1 MDDELSDFIARQL
14 VETSQS
20 TKAVEQILS
29 QMYQESDIVY
39 VKARSVTEF
48 RSKYDLLKCRAVN
61 DLHHAKDAYL
71 NIVVGNVYDVLFTRN
86 KANFIK
92 GLQTKKYS
100 LNKMY
105 SFNISGAWVSDNDE
119 SLSIV
124 KKTMNKNNIIYTRY
138 SSCQKGTLFKI
149 QPLKKGFGQ
158 VPLTGSGPRSSIE
171 KYGGYD
177 KPTAAYFTLI
187 RCKGEKGK
195 ESLRMQP
202 INLYQIS
209 EFEADPV
216 KFLKEKLELCD
227 PEILLSRVKYNSC
240 ISIDGF
246 RMHLS
251 NKQGN
256 SLGYKPAMQLVLG
269 YKYEKY
275 IRNIT
280 KFLDKE
286 EERLVNR
293 FDDLSEEE
301 NIELLDLLVEKM
313 TLTVFKVKFLDM
325 GNKIKSKRDNF
336 LEIPIERQCYVL
348 AQILNMLH
356 ANTMSGDLKDI
367 GLTGQAGIV
376 TTRIDLSSI
385 KGNVEIINQSATG
398 LFENRYKIK

>member
-1 MDDELSDFIARQL
+1 
-14 VETSQS
+14 
-20 TKAVEQILS
+20 
-29 QMYQESDIVY
+29 
-39 VKARSVTEF
+39 
-48 RSKYDLLKCRAVN
+48 
-61 DLHHAKDAYL
+61 
-71 NIVVGNVYDVLFTRN
+71 
-86 KANFIK
+86 
-92 GLQTKKYS
+92 
-100 LNKMY
+100 
-105 SFNISGAWVSDNDE
+105 
-119 SLSIV
+119 
-124 KKTMNKNNIIYTRY
+124 
-138 SSCQKGTLFKI
+138 
-149 QPLKKGFGQ
+149 
-158 VPLTGSGPRSSIE
+158 
-171 KYGGYD
+171 
-177 KPTAAYFTLI
+177 
-187 RCKGEKGK
+187 
-195 ESLRMQP
+195 MQP

-313 TLTVFKVKFLDM
+313 TLTVFKVIFLDM
-325 GNKIKSKRDNF
+325 GNKIKSKRDKF
-336 LEIPIERQCYVL
+336 LEISIERQCYVL